1 MNSPLSHFAI
11 KKIFNLSIFGYDVSF
26 TNSSLSML
34 AGVALVCLL
43 LALSIRKTSILPSRA
58 QAFAELIYKAI
69 NDTLI
74 NSAGAVSAQ
83 FIPLIFTLF
92 MFILVSNVLGL
103 VPYFFTPTSHIIV
116 TFALASVVFV
126 FITFV
131 GFFTHGLKFF
141 SIFLPSGVPIFLAPL
156 MIVIE
161 LFTYLGKPISLSLR
175 LVANMV
181 AGHILLDVLA
191 GFIVILPF
199 ILKILPLPF
208 VMILTV
214 FEFGIAILQAYIFTI
229 LSCVYLNDALHLH

>member
-141 SIFLPSGVPIFLAPL
+141 SIFLP
-156 MIVIE
+156 
-161 LFTYLGKPISLSLR
+161 
-175 LVANMV
+175 
-181 AGHILLDVLA
+181 
-191 GFIVILPF
+191 
-199 ILKILPLPF
+199 
-208 VMILTV
+208 
-214 FEFGIAILQAYIFTI
+214 
-229 LSCVYLNDALHLH
+229 